1 LMLIKYALE
10 DFSPIEVAFFQASI
24 GAIGLL
30 AIVLFQGGRARAAMW
45 DILRRPLPA
54 ILLGLLAIAVPFIL
68 ISLGELS
75 VPSGLARVL
84 LSSTPMFVAVF
95 APRFDRSAAI
105 NRVQAM
111 GLIVGLVGVAL
122 IVGLQSVSSAGQ
134 LLGALAILG
143 AAASGAISSF
153 LVKLEYRD
161 KNVPPSTTTLFS
173 LSVGAVLV
181 APFAA
186 ITAPGDAPGARA
198 IIAVILLGL
207 LCTALTFMLYY
218 QLIAEVGE
226 ERAALGNYLTPIFA
240 LIYGVILLGEPLTLV
255 EVLGLVLII
264 VGAEIT
270 LRGDS
275 AKRAGGE
282 AKAHEYRPHPPF
294 HD

>member
-1 LMLIKYALE
+1 MLIKYALE

-30 AIVLFQGGRARAAMW
+30 AIVLFQG
-45 DILRRPLPA
+45 
-54 ILLGLLAIAVPFIL
+54 
-68 ISLGELS
+68 
-75 VPSGLARVL
+75 
-84 LSSTPMFVAVF
+84 
-95 APRFDRSAAI
+95 DR
-105 NRVQAM
+105 
-111 GLIVGLVGVAL
+111 
-122 IVGLQSVSSAGQ
+122 
-134 LLGALAILG
+134 
-143 AAASGAISSF
+143 
-153 LVKLEYRD
+153 
-161 KNVPPSTTTLFS
+161 
-173 LSVGAVLV
+173 
-181 APFAA
+181 
-186 ITAPGDAPGARA
+186 ARA

-240 LIYGVILLGEPLTLV
+240 LIYGVILLGEPLTLE

-275 AKRAGGE
+275 AKRAGGK

-294 HD
+294 HT

>member
-1 LMLIKYALE
+1 MLIKYALE

-75 VPSGLARVL
+75 VPSGLAGVL

-186 ITAPGDAPGARA
+186 ITAPGYAPGARA

-294 HD
+294 HA